1 MRGPFREVNWAS
13 QWFRHGVGEVTV
25 WVKDLLKD
33 LALHPQTDVRW
44 SLFYCHSYPPS
55 PHLCLCCL
63 QNGADVHLANGC
75 ALSFAISP
83 HCKCA
88 LARIG
93 LQHFLKEVE
102 EVTIPLWRRCCV
114 VCAHSWDTFLP
125 RDALDQKQLICRL
138 IYCFVCCV
146 FVAVHLCHVVWHC
159 CCLRWM
165 SHNRTMTVWI
175 LSFCMMSF
183 VFLLM

>member
-13 QWFRHGVGEVTV
+13 HWFRHGVGEVTV
-25 WVKDLLKD
+25 WVEDLLKD

-44 SLFYCHSYPPS
+44 SLFYCHLYPPS
-55 PHLCLCCL
+55 PHLCLCCW
-63 QNGADVHLANGC
+63 QNVADVHLANGC

-102 EVTIPLWRRCCV
+102 EVTQYHCEGRV
-114 VCAHSWDTFLP
+114 VLFLLNSWDTFLLLP
-125 RDALDQKQLICRL
+125 LMHWTKNSWFVDVC
-138 IYCFVCCV
+138 IYCFV
-146 FVAVHLCHVVWHC
+146 
-159 CCLRWM
+159 
-165 SHNRTMTVWI
+165 
-175 LSFCMMSF
+175 
-183 VFLLM
+183 